1 MNSNIRLELTKFVK
15 ISPFM
20 KRYLFMVFFV
30 MYSQASYAEELCQK
44 EKDRVDYWND
54 VLKNRSTERGR
65 DGHREA
71 KKDFLEC
78 LREDTENQKTNNTIA
93 PKVYS
98 TQITPTRSNNSVS
111 SKSRN
116 KNQSSTYSR
125 RLVPTKNIRV
135 QEFAAFKGVKLN
147 RWREFFIESE
157 ICQTNRGD
165 MSLFVKCAEERK
177 RHLTAFNSRW
187 DANIQG
193 LRPLLDP

>member
-1 MNSNIRLELTKFVK
+1 
-15 ISPFM
+15 
-20 KRYLFMVFFV
+20 MVFFV
-30 MYSQASYAEELCQK
+30 MYSQASYAEELCQE

-54 VLKNRSTERGR
+54 RLKNRATEHGR
-65 DGHREA
+65 DRHREA
-71 KKDFLEC
+71 KKEFLDC
-78 LREDTENQKTNNTIA
+78 LREDKESKKTINIEA
-93 PKVYS
+93 QKVYS

-157 ICQTNRGD
+157 ICRTNRGD